1 MFRESSLYP
10 MSRTES
16 LLKKLDSDH
25 WPAIFQIVTV
35 IGAILVLVSLLLL
48 F

>member
-1 MFRESSLYP
+1 MSRESSLYP
-10 MSRTES
+10 LSRPES
-16 LLKKLDSDH
+16 MVEKLDSDH